1 MSSYHSNGFA
11 EGWTDVPKMEANTIT
26 NKQTNTEKGRT
37 ERCSPGKTR
46 VMSKEHT
53 KNKIDSA
60 AKEHTKNKIDNAA
73 SERIQC
79 Q

>member
-1 MSSYHSNGFA
+1 MDLQKGGQMYQ
-11 EGWTDVPKMEANTIT
+11 KMEANTIT

-46 VMSKEHT
+46 LMSKEHT

>member
-1 MSSYHSNGFA
+1 
-11 EGWTDVPKMEANTIT
+11 
-26 NKQTNTEKGRT
+26 
-37 ERCSPGKTR
+37 
-46 VMSKEHT
+46 MSKEHT